1 MFDLT
6 GRYIRLARILVGLV
20 RGSQCEWIHSSRV
33 SSQSM
38 ECWTTWRQLRGWN
51 TGKAEI
57 PSRRHTPSVICYG
70 RNISQHI
77 TKPALIIGGA
87 IYAYQNLLLLLTV
100 TLHIRWPIHFTWASI
115 QSSNSVVSS
124 ICLHSSRDIVWWRCL
139 ILISSFSEGKLSI
152 IEDVLGLDGRW
163 PGRQAC
169 VLQ

>member
-1 MFDLT
+1 LSVWFE
-6 GRYIRLARILVGLV
+6 GLNANGYTALESHLSLWSAGPLGDSFEGGTRV
-20 RGSQCEWIHSSRV
+20 KQKSPRGDTLH
-33 SSQSM
+33 
-38 ECWTTWRQLRGWN
+38 
-51 TGKAEI
+51 
-57 PSRRHTPSVICYG
+57 RRFVMVE
-70 RNISQHI
+70 RFFQHI

-100 TLHIRWPIHFTWASI
+100 TLHIRWPIHFAWASI

-124 ICLHSSRDIVWWRCL
+124 ICLHSSRDIVWWRYL

-152 IEDVLGLDGRW
+152 IEGVLGLDGRW